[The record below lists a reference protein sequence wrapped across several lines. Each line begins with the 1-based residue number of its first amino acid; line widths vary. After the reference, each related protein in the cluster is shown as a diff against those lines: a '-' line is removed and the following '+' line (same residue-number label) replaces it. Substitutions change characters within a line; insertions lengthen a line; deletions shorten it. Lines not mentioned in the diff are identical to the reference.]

1 MFSDLRTQKP
11 FCILAFAMIVGFTQ
25 KYLQELYVY
34 GKTSDKKHRFQ
45 PQIIA
50 KYIKVINQ
58 MISEDNV
65 LGLSKYGSLHYEKLH
80 GDKNGISSVRINDQ
94 YRIEFIE
101 IIEADKSIATICN
114 ITELSNHYK

>member
-1 MFSDLRTQKP
+1 
-11 FCILAFAMIVGFTQ
+11 
-25 KYLQELYVY
+25 
-34 GKTSDKKHRFQ
+34 
-45 PQIIA
+45 
-50 KYIKVINQ
+50 